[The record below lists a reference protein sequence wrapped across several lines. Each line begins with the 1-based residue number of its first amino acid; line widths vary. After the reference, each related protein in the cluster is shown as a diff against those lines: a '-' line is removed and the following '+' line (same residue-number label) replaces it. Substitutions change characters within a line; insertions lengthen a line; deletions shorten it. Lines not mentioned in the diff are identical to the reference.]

1 MDIIKPSVK
10 LLAYTKLVDDDS
22 QASPSKLI
30 ELAMRN
36 CYKSEDKITEN
47 SYKKIIPS
55 VVSLGHTSTVEH
67 VNFTFRIIT
76 SRDVLQELVRHRIA
90 SYSVESTRY
99 CSYVRNKKGM
109 QFIKPAFVSDE
120 DLNKAIELL
129 KFNDSDLD
137 TLLSSD
143 PEITDNVKCIYMWL
157 KDIKSAENSYNY
169 KIEHGWKPQ
178 QARVS
183 LPGCLKT
190 EIVMTMNC
198 RSLLNFIKL
207 RTSNSAHP
215 DIVVVA
221 KEIEKIVTEICP
233 EIFSNS
239 KIA

>member
-1 MDIIKPSVK
+1 MTIITPSVK
-10 LLAYTKLVDDDS
+10 LLAYTKLINDDTS
-22 QASPSKLI
+22 SSPSKLI

-36 CYKSEDKITEN
+36 CYKSEDKITED

-55 VVSLGHTSTVEH
+55 VVSLGHTSTIEH

-90 SYSVESTRY
+90 SYSVESSRY
-99 CSYVRNKKGM
+99 VSYARNKKGM
-109 QFIKPAFVSDE
+109 KFIKPAFVLE
-120 DLNKAIELL
+120 ADLDKAIELS
-129 KFNDSDLD
+129 KYSKSDLEK
-137 TLLSSD
+137 LLNSD
-143 PEITDNVKCIYMWL
+143 IISNDIKCIFRWL
-157 KDIKSAENSYNY
+157 EEIKTAEASYNY
-169 KIEHGWKPQ
+169 MIEHGWKPQ
-178 QARVS
+178 QARAI

-215 DIVVVA
+215 DIIVIA

-233 EIFSNS
+233 EVFGQIL
-239 KIA
+239 K

>member
-1 MDIIKPSVK
+1 MQIINPSVK
-10 LLAYTKLVDDDS
+10 LLAYTKLINDDTPS
-22 QASPSKLI
+22 SPSKLI

-55 VVSLGHTSTVEH
+55 VVSLGHTSTIEH

-99 CSYVRNKKGM
+99 CNYTSDKKGM
-109 QFIKPAFVSDE
+109 QFIKPAFVSNE
-120 DLNKAIELL
+120 DLDKAIELY
-129 KFNDSDLD
+129 KYSKSDLEKLINSD
-137 TLLSSD
+137 KLSND
-143 PEITDNVKCIYMWL
+143 IKCIFRWL
-157 KDIKSAENSYNY
+157 EDIKTAETSYNY
-169 KIEHGWKPQ
+169 MIKNGWKPQ
-178 QARVS
+178 QARAI

-215 DIVVVA
+215 DIIVVA

-233 EIFSNS
+233 EIFKNQ
-239 KIA
+239 KLK

>member
-22 QASPSKLI
+22 KASPSRLI

-36 CYKSEDKITEN
+36 CYKSEDKITEF

-90 SYSVESTRY
+90 SYSVESSRY
-99 CSYVRNKKGM
+99 CSYARNKKGM
-109 QFIKPAFVSDE
+109 QFIKPSFVSDK
-120 DLNKAIELL
+120 DLDKAIDLFKL
-129 KFNDSDLD
+129 SDSDLD
-137 TLLSSD
+137 VLLSND
-143 PEITDNVKCIYMWL
+143 PNITDSIKCVYRWL

-169 KIEHGWKPQ
+169 MIDHGWKPQ